1 MKINEIGEGTSKMN
15 RRIIAHSLLAGSGEG
30 KDGGAMNGKAR
41 RVRSAGKGY
50 GGTLSNRIR
59 RAPFGGWS

>member
-1 MKINEIGEGTSKMN
+1 MN

-30 KDGGAMNGKAR
+30 KAGGAMNGKAR